1 MMNRSVAVSLG
12 LLVLAVLAGCG
23 GGDPKPVQN
32 ILASYPELTSL
43 VFENDYVRVVEFTL
57 GPGDELPLHHGE
69 RRVVY
74 SLSDYTLEWL
84 EGEAEP
90 ITKEWTTGTVHF
102 HDAVPHAARN
112 AGSTEAR
119 YLVVSRKTV
128 PLPIIEA
135 YGAERDV
142 AAADAD
148 HSKEIFENDQVRV
161 IEVHII
167 PGEKQPAHHG
177 LNRLIYALS
186 DYTITYSSDRTGT
199 EESIV
204 EIGEAHWHGPD
215 EHAVENTGETEAH
228 YLIFAW
234 KN

>member
-12 LLVLAVLAGCG
+12 LLVLAMFVGCG

-32 ILASYPELTSL
+32 ILASYPELASL

-57 GPGDELPLHHGE
+57 GPGDELPLHHGG

-74 SLSDYTLEWL
+74 ALSDFTLEWL

-90 ITKEWTTGTVHF
+90 VTKKWTSGAVHF
-102 HDAVPHAARN
+102 HDAVTHAARN

-148 HSKEIFENDQVRV
+148 HSEAIFENDHVRV
-161 IEVHII
+161 IEVHIA
-167 PGEKQPAHHG
+167 PGDKQPAHHG

-186 DYTITYSSDRTGT
+186 DYTITYSSERSEN

-204 EIGEAHWHGPD
+204 EIEDAHWHGRD

-228 YLIFAW
+228 YLVFAW
-234 KN
+234 KD